1 MNRYH
6 LVHITEFHYD
16 GPVSESYNEVRL
28 RPLTD
33 DHQSCLSFKLTTTP
47 PSQPRSYQD
56 AFGNWVHQFN
66 VLKEHRHLKIE
77 TDCVVLRL
85 DLPQVAPLT
94 TLQQIDDAQEELQE
108 DFYDYLVES
117 NYVPHLAELDE
128 LIAEALRR
136 GDGTAYGFVEAASL
150 YIHESFKYVPGATH
164 VHSSLL
170 DSLTLRAGVCQ
181 DFAHLLLG
189 VARKRGI
196 PARYVS
202 GYLVPQQAAS
212 AEAALEEVIG
222 GQASHAWIEVYIPA
236 CGWLPLDPTLGR
248 PVAARHVRVA
258 YGRDYGDVAPVRGLY
273 NGHAGQRLSVDVQLR
288 PDVDVD
294 GHEQLNRSAAMPEV
308 EEIVEERPGQP
319 MQQQQ
324 QQQQSP
330 AGDAVSE

>member
-28 RPLTD
+28 RPMTD
-33 DHQSCLSFKLTTTP
+33 EKQSCLSFRLTTSP
-47 PSQPRSYQD
+47 ESVAKSYQD

-77 TDCVVLRL
+77 TDSVVLRL
-85 DLPQVAPLT
+85 DVPELVPVT
-94 TLQQIDDAQEELQE
+94 TLKQVDAEQETLHE
-108 DFYDYLVES
+108 DYYDYMVES
-117 NYVPHLAELDE
+117 TYVPHLPELDE
-128 LIAEALRR
+128 LISAAEVDC
-136 GDGTAYGFVEAASL
+136 DGTAFGFADAASL
-150 YIHESFKYVPGATH
+150 LINERFQYVPGATH
-164 VHSSLL
+164 VQSSIE
-170 DSLTLRAGVCQ
+170 DALRLGAGVCQ

-202 GYLVPQQAAS
+202 GYLVPS
-212 AEAALEEVIG
+212 RSDSPSSALEEVIG
-222 GQASHAWIEVYIPA
+222 GQASHAWVEVYIPGGA
-236 CGWLPLDPTLGR
+236 WMALDPTLGMAVG
-248 PVAARHVRVA
+248 PRHVRIA

-288 PDVDVD
+288 PDVDGD
-294 GHEQLNRSAAMPEV
+294 GHEQLNRTAAVPT
-308 EEIVEERPGQP
+308 EESIIEERPSQP

-324 QQQQSP
+324 
-330 AGDAVSE
+330 